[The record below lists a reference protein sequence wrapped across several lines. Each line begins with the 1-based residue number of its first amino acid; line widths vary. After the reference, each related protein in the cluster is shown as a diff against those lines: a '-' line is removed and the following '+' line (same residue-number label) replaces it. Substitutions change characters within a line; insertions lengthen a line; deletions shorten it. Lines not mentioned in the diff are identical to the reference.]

1 MSIFNRKKNECAIP
15 PEAVS
20 DSNSREV
27 LRAWVAN
34 EGLHVSL
41 WIPDAWDDPGHWGVA
56 LTDVMRHLAD
66 AYQKSQGVPPETTIA
81 RIQEMI
87 AAELAS
93 PTDTPTGGFTDE

>member
-1 MSIFNRKKNECAIP
+1 MFNFTRKKNECAIP
-15 PEAVS
+15 PEAIT
-20 DSNSREV
+20 DPNGTEV

-66 AYQKSQGVPPETTIA
+66 AYQKSHGVAPQVTIA
-81 RIQEMI
+81 N
-87 AAELAS
+87 S
-93 PTDTPTGGFTDE
+93 GGDRSGVIFTHRQADGRFC